1 MEYSEFLGLSLPS
14 RDNDTDIADINVLS
28 GNFKTVDD
36 FCGKTIPNMLQ
47 EVGDEFLE
55 VTNTFGDDFKSLDLL
70 GLTRREKKLGWIS
83 LEGKWAQVGLEEY
96 VFVLLPVTSGDMLEI
111 TPNENVVASIAC
123 LKGFSGAKQG
133 LGVDFSEDENWG
145 KRIDIGSDRKY
156 VMPDDAK
163 YLYVATVYNGIDC
176 TPIKCKV
183 SGYDYAT
190 NARKSIQD
198 IYKMIGDIEN
208 GSY

>member
-28 GNFKTVDD
+28 GNFNIVDD

-55 VTNTFGDDFKSLDLL
+55 VTNTFGDDLKSLDLL

-83 LEGKWAQVGLEEY
+83 LEGKWIRVGLEKY
-96 VFVLLPVTSGDMLEI
+96 AFVLLPVTSGDTLEI

-133 LGVDFSEDENWG
+133 LDVDFSEDENWG
-145 KRIDIGSDRKY
+145 KRIDIGSNKSY

-163 YLYVATVYNGIDC
+163 YLFVATVYNGVDC
-176 TPIKCKV
+176 TPVKCRV

-190 NARKSIQD
+190 YARKSIQD